1 MTDMTSVIK
10 PKSDQLNSDDLIGG
24 SITIKITSVDVKGGQ
39 EQPVSVRFE
48 GDNGKPYK
56 PCKSMCRVM
65 VFVWGADAKQ
75 YAGRSMT
82 LYRDPKVTWGGME
95 VGGIRISHM
104 SHIDKPVTMAL
115 TASKSK
121 RAMHTIHP
129 LVTQAAA
136 PQPPAIDPAVRVA
149 GDDAASRGVEAY
161 TEWKDSLAPEV
172 KETIRPYHAE
182 WTARAKHADA
192 DAEGAF

>member
-1 MTDMTSVIK
+1 MTDMTQVIK
-10 PKSDQLNSDDLIGG
+10 PKSDQLNADDLIAGAM
-24 SITIKITSVDVKGGQ
+24 TVKITRVDVRGGQ
-39 EQPVSVRFE
+39 EQPVSIHFE

-75 YAGRSMT
+75 YTGRSMT

-121 RAMHTIHP
+121 RSMHTVEP
-129 LVTQAAA
+129 LKVAAETT
-136 PQPPAIDPAVRVA
+136 PPAIDPTVKAA
-149 GDDAASRGVEAY
+149 GDDAASRGVAAY
-161 TEWKDSLAPEV
+161 TEWKDRLPAEV
-172 KETIRPYHAE
+172 KATIKPYHAE
-182 WTARAKHADA
+182 WSARAKQADEQA
-192 DAEGAF
+192 KEAF